1 MQLVLVLV
9 VLGILWGLGAII
21 GSISDY
27 FADSER
33 KRIAEVKERE
43 HQEQEKKRHEAREAE
58 RAEQER
64 FDAYK
69 KIKLAEHQEK
79 VAAWHKIV
87 VGELESLRRKNEI
100 EHEQKILVIETKNKE
115 ILAKW
120 DAQKKELHEAWVA
133 SKREARKQHG
143 EHQKTIEKIK
153 GDYIAGNPKSIT
165 NYCEIVLASQP
176 LPREFPRQHELEY
189 VVETKT
195 LVCNFV
201 LPAPSD
207 IPTLKEVKFIKT
219 KAQLKQVHLS
229 QSAINKL
236 YDDVIYQITLGT
248 LALLFKADEASAI
261 DSINFN
267 GWVNSTDKGTGHE
280 VKACIVSVFTSKKDV
295 AAINLKNVEPKEC
308 FKRLKGVGSSQLYG
322 ITPIPPIMKI
332 NSQDK
337 RFVESYEVAQK
348 LDESMNL
355 AAMDWEDFEHLVR
368 EIFEKKFS
376 RDGFEVKVTQSSRD
390 KGVDAI
396 AFDPDPLRGGKIVI
410 QAKRYT
416 NVVGVS
422 AVRDLYGTVMNEGAN
437 KGILVTTSNFG
448 SDAYE
453 FVKNKP
459 LTLISGGELLTLL
472 LDAGYKARI
481 NLKEAKRM
489 LAEQKA
495 E

>member
-1 MQLVLVLV
+1 V
-9 VLGILWGLGAII
+9 VAEKEKFDAFKKSQRLKFEQEIGAWQNIIQQELDALRPMKEAARQEQMAII
-21 GSISDY
+21 QEKNKDILLKWNKLK
-27 FADSER
+27 DSNHALWIES
-33 KRIAEVKERE
+33 VKEAKAT
-43 HQEQEKKRHEAREAE
+43 HSQKMMALQAAKQDYLARNW
-58 RAEQER
+58 
-64 FDAYK
+64 K
-69 KIKLAEHQEK
+69 S
-79 VAAWHKIV
+79 V
-87 VGELESLRRKNEI
+87 V
-100 EHEQKILVIETKNKE
+100 
-115 ILAKW
+115 
-120 DAQKKELHEAWVA
+120 
-133 SKREARKQHG
+133 
-143 EHQKTIEKIK
+143 
-153 GDYIAGNPKSIT
+153 
-165 NYCEIVLASQP
+165 NYCGLILSTQP
-176 LPREFPRQHELEY
+176 LPDNFPRQHELEY
-189 VVETKT
+189 ISETKT
-195 LVCNFV
+195 LVCNFI

-207 IPTLKEVKFIKT
+207 IPTLKEVRFIKT
-219 KAQLKQVHLS
+219 KSQLKEFHLS

-236 YDDVIYQITLGT
+236 YDDVIYQITLATIGW
-248 LALLFKADEASAI
+248 LFQADEADALE
-261 DSINFN
+261 SINFN
-267 GWVNSTDKGTGHE
+267 GWVNSTDRGTGHE
-280 VKACIVSVFTSKKDV
+280 VKACIVSVFTSKKEV

-348 LDESMNL
+348 LDETMNL

-448 SDAYE
+448 PDAYE

-495 E
+495 D